1 MQRRSLLNCLAGQK
15 ARQCLVQ
22 LEFISVKWE
31 DSGIP
36 LLEDQSWE
44 TIGRRSRLDI
54 ACEILRVISEGTEK
68 PTRIIQ
74 KANLSWKG
82 LLLYLEALTRN
93 QLVTRKVEGSRAVY
107 MLTAKGVAVLGLYT
121 RLREE
126 VAALE
131 LGTLSY
137 AQVSEALKGPPTT
150 PLEASFAADL
160 TSKLSAAGYELTDNK
175 VEGRSGV
182 THVFSMLA
190 RAKDGSMHGY
200 DLMGALDEKSVITS
214 FIKQLDTDVAM
225 HIIATGEISPK
236 AKKLASDYAMTVT
249 STPEV

>member
-1 MQRRSLLNCLAGQK
+1 LL
-15 ARQCLVQ
+15 
-22 LEFISVKWE
+22 
-31 DSGIP
+31 D
-36 LLEDQSWE
+36 DQGWE

-107 MLTAKGVAVLGLYT
+107 MVTPKGISILGLYT

-137 AQVSEALKGPPTT
+137 AQVSEALKEGPKV
-150 PLEASFAADL
+150 PLEASVASEL
-160 TSKLSAAGYELTDNK
+160 SGKLAAAGYELVDNK
-175 VEGRSGV
+175 VTGRSGV
-182 THVFSMLA
+182 THTFSMVA
-190 RAKDGSMHGY
+190 RDKEGGLQGY
-200 DLMGALDEKSVITS
+200 DLMGTVDERSVITS

-225 HIIATGEISPK
+225 HIIATGDISPK
-236 AKKLASDYAMTVT
+236 AKKLALDYSMSLT
-249 STPEV
+249 STPEP